1 MITGAFGP
9 LSTMSFWVF
18 FKGWIVEI
26 IRRFWDRGEYRDVEW
41 MQKTHTA
48 WFEDWVE
55 MRTYRTLE
63 EFDDMASEFFPPSQV
78 DEPVFTEEEEGETP
92 LGGIMRLRA
101 PWLDETNN

>member
-1 MITGAFGP
+1 MGLRP
-9 LSTMSFWVF
+9 LFLMSFWVF

-41 MQKTHTA
+41 MQEVHSA

-63 EFDDMASEFFPPSQV
+63 EFDGMASEFFPPSEV
-78 DEPVFTEEEEGETP
+78 SKPVFTEEKEGETP

-101 PWLDETNN
+101 PWLDETSN

>member
-1 MITGAFGP
+1 
-9 LSTMSFWVF
+9 MSFWVF

-41 MQKTHTA
+41 MKEVHDS
-48 WFEDWVE
+48 WFEDWVK

-63 EFDDMASEFFPPSQV
+63 EFDEMASEFFPPSQV
-78 DEPVFTEEEEGETP
+78 EKPIFTEKTKGETP

-101 PWLDETNN
+101 PWSDEAND